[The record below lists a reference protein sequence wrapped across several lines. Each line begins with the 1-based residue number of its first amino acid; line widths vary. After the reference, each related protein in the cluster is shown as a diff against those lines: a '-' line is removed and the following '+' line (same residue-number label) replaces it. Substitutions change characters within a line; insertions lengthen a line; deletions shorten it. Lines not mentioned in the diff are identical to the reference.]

1 MLYNDRSKGYSGK
14 GDTMLKIVVPLLA
27 LFLMAGCGSKTKPT
41 EAAPEWIYNPGMSGK
56 IGGVGSARTHVQGKS
71 AQRKLAISRAL
82 DELANQM
89 GVKVSN
95 VTATAARSG
104 QSGASSSM
112 ESYSV
117 QTSGGT
123 TVKAVIK
130 AVWYDPYKDEIYVW
144 MVAE

>member
-1 MLYNDRSKGYSGK
+1 MGK
-14 GDTMLKIVVPLLA
+14 IFFGMMVV
-27 LFLMAGCGSKTKPT
+27 LFLAGCGAKSTPVQ
-41 EAAPEWIYNPGMSGK
+41 EEGAPAWLYNPGMSGK

-95 VTATAARSG
+95 VTATAAHASET
-104 QSGASSSM
+104 GASSSM
-112 ESYSV
+112 ESYSL
-117 QTSGGT
+117 QTSDGT

-130 AVWYDPYKDEIYVW
+130 AIWYDAPHDELHVW